1 MSPRINYEKELILL
15 HDNLEEMGRLVEKNL
30 QQLFAALDWRE
41 RGTLEEI
48 KGNDHVINDMERT
61 IESKCLTLITKQQPV
76 AGDLRVIS
84 ATLKVV
90 TDMERA
96 GDQIVDI
103 AELLLRMESM
113 DLGKYSRY
121 FSDMVHETC
130 KMVNE
135 AVDAFISG
143 NREACKKVID
153 ADDLVDELFNKVKE
167 DVISKVKENKIS
179 ADECVDALMIA
190 KHLEKIADYAVNV
203 GEWGIFQETGNFT

>member
-1 MSPRINYEKELILL
+1 MSPRINYENELMIL
-15 HDNLEEMGRLVEKNL
+15 HDNLEEMGHMVEKNL
-30 QQLFAALDWRE
+30 QQLFRTLECRE
-41 RGTLEEI
+41 RENLEEVR
-48 KGNDHVINDMERT
+48 GNDHLINNMERN
-61 IESKCLTLITKQQPV
+61 IESKCLSLITKQQPV

-103 AELLLRMESM
+103 ADLLLRMDSM
-113 DLGKYSRY
+113 DLAKYSHY
-121 FSDMVHETC
+121 FNDMVHETC

-135 AVDAFISG
+135 AVDAFISC

-153 ADDLVDELFNKVKE
+153 ADDVVDELFNKVKE

-190 KHLEKIADYAVNV
+190 KHLEKISDHAVNV